1 MKLLLE
7 NWRKYLDEAP
17 KAIEAIPG
25 TGTQAGRQGT
35 IDYFWDGGKEN
46 LKDEKDPATGWSRF
60 IKINRKEGGKWKGY
74 QVVLF
79 NDATGRDTFYFL
91 LDGET
96 PIFYI
101 ATQPHKD
108 GVITGNV
115 RKSGG
120 EDFKAAEAHEAH
132 DCEYVA
138 SDGTF
143 VCDVCGKEC
152 HYCAIKWLPQHK
164 ASFGCR
170 SGGYNHCTCGTCF

>member
-120 EDFKAAEAHEAH
+120 EDFKATDFYKELIERHGVI
-132 DCEYVA
+132 Y
-138 SDGTF
+138 SDNMQSPG
-143 VCDVCGKEC
+143 GQK
-152 HYCAIKWLPQHK
+152 IWKWLRADEKVNVEEDGDRLRATQQ
-164 ASFGCR
+164 
-170 SGGYNHCTCGTCF
+170 